1 MAETIETPLSAHED
15 LHVARDWLE
24 ALASGSCDEAAFIKA
39 MPELVRRSPDA
50 GWDLLSMLDQYYRL
64 GKISQPLFNS
74 LKSLLQHELLGPALD
89 IDISVPIPPRAPTV
103 ARPGAAA
110 GPGAAPAAA
119 PAAAEAAA
127 PRVPAPVE
135 AAPPARVAVPSAPPA
150 PAPVAVP
157 VVPPAPA
164 ATAVPAAAPAPPPAA
179 VAVTAPAPAPA
190 AAPVRAPA
198 PERPAAV
205 EPSNPRAPPREPS
218 PASAKAPAPAPR
230 APPAVPVPGP
240 KVASPVAPP
249 VPPRVAP
256 PAAPPSPPEPTH
268 SADAAPAPTRVPT
281 SAPARPADRTPKES
295 TPAPSERVRATE
307 PIADPSMRSSPPL
320 RVVALL
326 AAEQARAAQPSVD
339 AIPAPIPSS
348 PVPERSASDTSVPRA
363 PSVGRPRPAGEGAAL
378 QVKVGDVLR
387 GRYLLQDIIGRGGMG
402 TVFQAVDQFKLDLPN
417 ADRRV
422 AVKVLNPSV
431 CERPE
436 LLAGLR
442 REFQNLQALSHP
454 SIVRAYEYDRDG
466 DRAFFTMEFL
476 SGLSVSRVLAAR
488 REVPLERAHALSI
501 VRDVGGALAYA
512 HSRGVVHGDLNPG
525 NVFLTDEGEVRVL
538 DFAGA
543 RLSPAE
549 PGVATPRYASGQVL
563 EGEAADARD
572 DVYSFACI
580 LYLLLTG
587 HHAYGERSALEART
601 QRARPRRPRGLSAQA
616 WLALRSALAFERE
629 HRPEDLGE
637 WLKAFDFRDAV
648 NHLPPLIAL
657 LRVPPVR
664 PRSSAS
670 TIALVIF
677 LLALGAG
684 VGSLLSN
691 PALLRGAA
699 EPVVGALADLAR
711 QSSDWTRDAK
721 ARIARW
727 VKPEPVPPPRVAESA
742 PSPPAF
748 APPAMAPAPSAPT
761 EASPSA
767 PPASLAEHTPATPL
781 AAPHTPAAPKPHAV
795 AQAPA
800 RIEFAASTI
809 DVPPSEPA
817 ALVLVRR
824 SGSAHGES
832 SFSWWTESGTARP
845 GEDFTPVAP
854 HVEHFADGESSLR
867 LTIPLAPGASRR
879 QPRSFYVVLSDP
891 GEGAV
896 LGDRSLAM
904 VTLPPPE
911 TNAGTR

>member
-1 MAETIETPLSAHED
+1 M
-15 LHVARDWLE
+15 
-24 ALASGSCDEAAFIKA
+24 
-39 MPELVRRSPDA
+39 
-50 GWDLLSMLDQYYRL
+50 
-64 GKISQPLFNS
+64 
-74 LKSLLQHELLGPALD
+74 
-89 IDISVPIPPRAPTV
+89 
-103 ARPGAAA
+103 
-110 GPGAAPAAA
+110 
-119 PAAAEAAA
+119 
-127 PRVPAPVE
+127 
-135 AAPPARVAVPSAPPA
+135 
-150 PAPVAVP
+150 
-157 VVPPAPA
+157 
-164 ATAVPAAAPAPPPAA
+164 
-179 VAVTAPAPAPA
+179 
-190 AAPVRAPA
+190 
-198 PERPAAV
+198 
-205 EPSNPRAPPREPS
+205 
-218 PASAKAPAPAPR
+218 
-230 APPAVPVPGP
+230 
-240 KVASPVAPP
+240 
-249 VPPRVAP
+249 
-256 PAAPPSPPEPTH
+256 
-268 SADAAPAPTRVPT
+268 
-281 SAPARPADRTPKES
+281 
-295 TPAPSERVRATE
+295 PSERERAPV
-307 PIADPSMRSSPPL
+307 PIADPSMRSSPTL

-326 AAEQARAAQPSVD
+326 AAEQARAAQSSVD
-339 AIPAPIPSS
+339 EGPAAPIPSS
-348 PVPERSASDTSVPRA
+348 PVPERSDPSSVPAARA
-363 PSVGRPRPAGEGAAL
+363 PSAGRSSRPAGEGAGL
-378 QVKVGDVLR
+378 QIKVGDVLR

-476 SGLSVSRVLAAR
+476 SGLSLSRVLAAR

-525 NVFLTDEGEVRVL
+525 NVFLTDEGELRVL

-549 PGVATPRYASGQVL
+549 PGVATPRYASCQVL
-563 EGEAADARD
+563 EGQVADARD

-587 HHAYGERSALEART
+587 DHAYGERSALEART
-601 QRARPRRPRGLSAQA
+601 QRARPSRPRGLSSQA

-664 PRSSAS
+664 PRSSSS

-677 LLALGAG
+677 LLVLGAG

-691 PALLRGAA
+691 PALLRSAA
-699 EPVVGALADLAR
+699 EPIVGALADLAR
-711 QSSDWTRDAK
+711 QSSDWTKDAK
-721 ARIARW
+721 SRIAQW
-727 VKPEPVPPPRVAESA
+727 VSRPEPSPPHPVAESA

-748 APPAMAPAPSAPT
+748 APPTAAPAPGAPT

-767 PPASLAEHTPATPL
+767 PPARLAEHTPAPPLAAEHTPL
-781 AAPHTPAAPKPHAV
+781 APKPRAAV
-795 AQAPA
+795 AQPSA
-800 RIEFAASTI
+800 RIEFGASTI

-824 SGSAHGES
+824 GGSAHGES

-845 GEDFTPVAP
+845 GEDFVPVAP

-904 VTLPPPE
+904 VTLPPSE